1 MAGTVGDR
9 GIGARAG
16 GRPCGRGAP
25 DKSQGD
31 DRQERARDGLM
42 GLASQT
48 LGGFAGC
55 RLRRAAVLLVATAA
69 ACGGLAMATAGEAV
83 ASVTAAPVSSLCP
96 DATVAAFGPNV
107 CVFNDTMT
115 QADIQADLNNIS
127 TQQVPVSSQFDSQR
141 YAVFFEPGT
150 YGSAADPLV
159 FQVGYYT
166 EVAGLGA
173 MPQDTVINGAAEVY
187 NNLCTAGT
195 SNCNSADNFWRSLSN
210 LTIDVDLPSSP
221 PAYAP
226 PVLDAY
232 GAGCANTEESWS
244 ASQADPI
251 RRVIVN
257 GSIVFQDYCAAD
269 NFASGGYI
277 ADSKVSGDL
286 DFYGNEQYMVRNSDI
301 GGANGCPNG
310 LWNMVYAGVAG
321 APSPAFTGQCQQN
334 TVLPSSPV
342 TEEEPFLYTDAQG
355 DDNVFVPAVQDNSSG
370 PSWASGTEAG
380 TPIPLS
386 KFFVASPSTSILAI
400 NIAMARGENLI
411 LTPGVYDLDQPILVT
426 HPGTVVLGLGMAT
439 LVPQRGNA
447 AMIVLPNDGV
457 KVSGLIIDAGPVN
470 SPVLLSVGLPGP
482 SSAATP
488 DLIQDVFFRIGGAE
502 TTKVGATISLLDNA
516 SRSIIDDVWAWRA
529 DHGNDVGW
537 TVNTGDT
544 GVVVTGDDV
553 TAYGLAVEHYQKNEV
568 IWTGQGGTNVF
579 FENELPY
586 DPPSQSAWMQS
597 PTQDGY
603 PAFLVAP
610 NVKTFQGYGM
620 GSYVS
625 FLDTTATL
633 FDAEAFEAPDTPGVQ
648 FHDVFG
654 VWIAGSGG
662 LTSIINGTGG
672 PVTSTSP
679 GTVEPVDVASYP

>member
-1 MAGTVGDR
+1 MTMMAGTGV
-9 GIGARAG
+9 
-16 GRPCGRGAP
+16 
-25 DKSQGD
+25 
-31 DRQERARDGLM
+31 
-42 GLASQT
+42 
-48 LGGFAGC
+48 AGC
-55 RLRRAAVLLVATAA
+55 MLRPAAVLLATVVA
-69 ACGGLAMATAGEAV
+69 ACGGLAMATAGQAV
-83 ASVTAAPVSSLCP
+83 ASAPAAPVSSLCP

-115 QADIQADLNNIS
+115 QAAIQADLNKIS
-127 TQQVPVSSQFDSQR
+127 AQQVPVASQFDSQR

-173 MPQDTVINGAAEVY
+173 MPQDTVIDGAAEVY

-195 SNCNSADNFWRSLSN
+195 NDCNADDNFWRSLSN
-210 LTIDVDLPSSP
+210 LTINVDLPATT

-226 PVLDAY
+226 PVVDPF
-232 GAGCANTEESWS
+232 GAGCANTAEFWA

-257 GSIVFQDYCAAD
+257 GSIAFQDYCANN

-286 DFYGNEQYMVRNSDI
+286 DFFGNQQYMVRNSAI
-301 GGANGCPNG
+301 GGANGCPGG
-310 LWNMVYAGVAG
+310 LWNMVYSGVVG
-321 APSPAFTGQCQQN
+321 APSPAFAGQCQQN

-342 TEEEPFLYTDAQG
+342 TEEEPFLYTDANG
-355 DDNVFVPAVQDNSSG
+355 NNNVFVPAVQDNSSG
-370 PSWASGTEAG
+370 PSWASGSEAG
-380 TPIPLS
+380 TSIPIS

-400 NIAMARGENLI
+400 NIALARGENLI
-411 LTPGVYDLDQPILVT
+411 LTPGVYDLDLPILVT

-447 AMIVLPNDGV
+447 AMIVLPNNGV

-470 SPVLLSVGLPGP
+470 SPILLTVGLPGP

-516 SRSIIDDVWAWRA
+516 SHSIIDDVWAWRA

-537 TVNTGDT
+537 TANTGAT
-544 GVVVTGDDV
+544 GVAVTGDDV

-586 DPPSQSAWMQS
+586 DPPSQSAWMES
-597 PTQDGY
+597 RTQDGY

-610 NVKTFQGYGM
+610 NVKTFQGSGM

-625 FLDTTATL
+625 FIDTTATL

-648 FHDVFG
+648 FHDIFG

-662 LTSIINGTGG
+662 LSSIINGTGG
-672 PVTSTSP
+672 PVTSTTP
-679 GTVEPVDVASYP
+679 GTVEPVDVPSYP